1 MSYLTR
7 FPAEGST
14 VPKSS
19 LVLSEL
25 RLDWRLIVL
34 QSTLLSL
41 IAFIPNL
48 ALGTVLSFSMLALWR
63 RWSNWREAVVA
74 MFVLACVLASSRVV
88 GLQYWKILRLL
99 FAFLIFIEALRRLRG
114 MSFSE
119 RRKSI
124 GFLVVVWICTG
135 LPAVLSEHVAAG
147 LEETVLLS
155 SMWWSMLV
163 LCRTVVK
170 EDTSRRLST
179 LVHVGLVVVT
189 VCLSSRIVD
198 YDVSHLNGRFRGIF
212 GNPNEFSHWWLGLF
226 VLGLVASH
234 HLKNPRTI
242 ALLVLTAIF
251 YFWTGTRGAMLAA
264 IFSFGA
270 WSLQGIQS
278 SFFAQMTRLLFGCS
292 VVLTLALFSSEA
304 LFEMLPEQVVREE
317 SLEEGGGRLLAWEHA
332 IDQIK
337 MRPWFGAGGGAEE
350 RYFRE
355 NYSYFAMQNHQG
367 LSHNSWLAFAMNY
380 GIPATLLLFFVLLSR
395 LGLTNRSVLFVGLLP
410 FLVSFSVEGWLTAP
424 MSASSP
430 ILFFVGGVLLPM
442 SEEKVL
448 LGRF

>member
-1 MSYLTR
+1 M
-7 FPAEGST
+7 
-14 VPKSS
+14 
-19 LVLSEL
+19 
-25 RLDWRLIVL
+25 
-34 QSTLLSL
+34 
-41 IAFIPNL
+41 
-48 ALGTVLSFSMLALWR
+48 
-63 RWSNWREAVVA
+63 
-74 MFVLACVLASSRVV
+74 
-88 GLQYWKILRLL
+88 
-99 FAFLIFIEALRRLRG
+99 
-114 MSFSE
+114 
-119 RRKSI
+119 
-124 GFLVVVWICTG
+124 
-135 LPAVLSEHVAAG
+135 
-147 LEETVLLS
+147 
-155 SMWWSMLV
+155 
-163 LCRTVVK
+163 
-170 EDTSRRLST
+170 
-179 LVHVGLVVVT
+179 
-189 VCLSSRIVD
+189 
-198 YDVSHLNGRFRGIF
+198 
-212 GNPNEFSHWWLGLF
+212 
-226 VLGLVASH
+226 
-234 HLKNPRTI
+234 
-242 ALLVLTAIF
+242 
-251 YFWTGTRGAMLAA
+251 
-264 IFSFGA
+264 
-270 WSLQGIQS
+270 
-278 SFFAQMTRLLFGCS
+278 
-292 VVLTLALFSSEA
+292 ALFSSEA